1 MYLLL
6 LESIG
11 RDINVKAVLFALA
24 IIAGVALLMGG
35 IIVLISKICH
45 VEEDPRIAQVTEL
58 LAGANCGG
66 CGYPGCGGFA
76 CALCEGKA
84 DVSACGPT
92 SAENKAAICEIL
104 GMAAETGEP
113 TIAVVACAGGSN
125 AVDKFAYEGYC
136 DCDNQILVAGGPKAC
151 TAGCMGGGTC
161 VTACP
166 YGAIEIVDGCAKV
179 KPEEC
184 RSCGLCIKACPKNVI
199 TRIPQSAS
207 IYIACNSKC
216 KGKDVMA
223 QCKVGCIGCG
233 ICARMCPN
241 GAITMVDNLPVIDYS
256 KCTSCHVCVAKCPR
270 KIIRYV
276 NEPVATE
283 SAEK

>member
-1 MYLLL
+1 MYQLLL
-6 LESIG
+6 GAIG
-11 RDINVKAVLFALA
+11 QPIQWGSVGIAVA
-24 IIAGVALLMGG
+24 IIAGVSLLMGG

-84 DVSACGPT
+84 EVGACGPT

-104 GMAAETGEP
+104 GMAAESGEP
-113 TIAVVACAGGSN
+113 TIAIVACAGGNN
-125 AVDKFAYEGYC
+125 ATNKFAYEGYTEC
-136 DCDNQILVAGGPKAC
+136 ENQALVAGGPKAC
-151 TAGCMGGGTC
+151 TAGCMGGGSC

-256 KCTSCHVCVAKCPR
+256 KCTNCHVCVAKCPR

-276 NEPVATE
+276 NEQP
-283 SAEK
+283 AEQNA